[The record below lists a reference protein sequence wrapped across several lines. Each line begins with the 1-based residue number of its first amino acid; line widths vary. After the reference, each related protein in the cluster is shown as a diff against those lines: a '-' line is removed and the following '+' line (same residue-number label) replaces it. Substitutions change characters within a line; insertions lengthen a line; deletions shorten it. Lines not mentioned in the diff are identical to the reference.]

1 MSFFLFVSWQVLAA
15 LISSS
20 RWCCLLSWASFW
32 MDQSLVWAAQRLA
45 EMVCRFGGFSVA
57 GGTLASI
64 FA

>member
-1 MSFFLFVSWQVLAA
+1 MSFFLFVSWQVLAV

-20 RWCCLLSWASFW
+20 RWCCLLSQASFW
-32 MDQSLVWAAQRLA
+32 MEQSLVWAAWRLA